1 MRNSYDE
8 EGRAGP
14 PASSAQVPRPGAR
27 VALLTGASRR
37 IGIGAAIARR
47 LAADGLAV
55 FTTWYSPY
63 DAASHEGSDP
73 AEPLALL
80 DELRRAGAGA
90 AGVEADL
97 ADPEAPRRLFD
108 RATREFGHVDVLVN
122 NATHSVRDGI
132 DNLTAAILD
141 ATYAINVRA
150 MALLCAEY
158 ARRHSGRPHGR
169 IVNLTS
175 GQSLGG
181 MPGELAYAATKGAVE
196 AFTVSL
202 AADRGLAGRGITV
215 NAVDPGATDTGWIE
229 EASRAQWIARSPRGR
244 LGLPEDA
251 ANLVGFL
258 ASPDVDWITGQVIH
272 SRGWGGA

>member
-1 MRNSYDE
+1 MGKRYDE
-8 EGRAGP
+8 AHEGQ
-14 PASSAQVPRPGAR
+14 PATSAHGSRSEAR
-27 VALLTGASRR
+27 VALVTGASRQ

-63 DAASHEGSDP
+63 DAASHGDSDP

-80 DELRRAGAGA
+80 DELRRAGASA

-97 ADPEAPRRLFD
+97 SDPEAPRRLFD
-108 RATREFGHVDVLVN
+108 RATREFGQVDVLVN
-122 NATHSVRDGI
+122 NATYSVRDGI

-141 ATYAINVRA
+141 ATYAINLRA

-202 AADRGLAGRGITV
+202 AADRGFAGRGITV
-215 NAVDPGATDTGWIE
+215 NAIDPGTTDTGWID

-251 ANLVGFL
+251 AKLVGFL
-258 ASPDVDWITGQVIH
+258 ASPDADWITGQVVH
-272 SRGWGGA
+272 SRGWGGG

>member
-1 MRNSYDE
+1 MGSRRGE
-8 EGRAGP
+8 AHEGQ
-14 PASSAQVPRPGAR
+14 PASSARAPRSEAR
-27 VALLTGASRR
+27 VALVTGASRR

-63 DAASHEGSDP
+63 DAVSHGGSDP

-132 DNLTAAILD
+132 GSLTATILD
-141 ATYAINVRA
+141 ATYAVNLRA

-169 IVNLTS
+169 IINLTS
-175 GQSLGG
+175 GQSLGA
-181 MPGELAYAATKGAVE
+181 MPNELAYAATKGAVE
-196 AFTVSL
+196 AFTLSL
-202 AADRGLAGRGITV
+202 SADRGLAERGVTV
-215 NAVDPGATDTGWIE
+215 NAVDPGATDTGWMDD
-229 EASRAQWIARSPRGR
+229 AFRAQLVARSPRGR
-244 LGLPEDA
+244 LGRPEDA

-258 ASPDVDWITGQVIH
+258 ASPQAAWITGQVIH
-272 SRGWGGA
+272 SRGWSGN

>member
-1 MRNSYDE
+1 MGYRRGE
-8 EGRAGP
+8 THAGQ
-14 PASSAQVPRPGAR
+14 PASSARDPRSETR
-27 VALLTGASRR
+27 VALVTGASRR

-47 LAADGLAV
+47 LAADGLVV

-63 DAASHEGSDP
+63 DAASYRGSDP

-80 DELRRAGAGA
+80 DELRRAGASA

-97 ADPEAPRRLFD
+97 SNPDAPRRLFD

-122 NATHSVRDGI
+122 NATHSVHDGI

-141 ATYAINVRA
+141 ATYAINLRA

-175 GQSLGG
+175 GQGLGG

-215 NAVDPGATDTGWIE
+215 NAVDPGATDTGWIDE
-229 EASRAQWIARSPRGR
+229 DTRAQWIARSPRGR

-251 ANLVGFL
+251 AKLVGFL
-258 ASPDVDWITGQVIH
+258 ASPDADWITGQVIH
-272 SRGWGGA
+272 SRGWGGG